1 MVFDDSY
8 PLHLF
13 DMKASTPRITEEEIA
28 LIKSAQAGNIL
39 AFNKLYYRYSGF
51 TTNLLY
57 QYLKDY
63 DEARDIN
70 NLVWYKVYEK
80 LSKFVDYSSFGGWLR
95 ILTNRTAIDY
105 LRKLKPSICV
115 PEPLDCSQAQEFDN
129 EETSA
134 DLSSYN
140 QVLEVIKQFPEDVR
154 RIFELY
160 YVEHLTVTEISDVT
174 KIPTG
179 TIKSHLS
186 RKRKLI
192 KKLLKL

>member
-1 MVFDDSY
+1 
-8 PLHLF
+8 
-13 DMKASTPRITEEEIA
+13 MKANIPRITPEEIA
-28 LIKSAQAGNIL
+28 LIKSAQAGNML
-39 AFNKLYYRYSGF
+39 AFNKLYYKYSGF

-57 QYLKDY
+57 HYLKDM
-63 DEARDIN
+63 DESRDIN
-70 NLVWYKVYEK
+70 NLVWDKVYRK
-80 LSKFVDYSSFGGWLR
+80 LSKFDDYSSFGGWLR

-115 PEPLDCSQAQEFDN
+115 PEPLDVRQDYSIDN

-134 DLSSYN
+134 DSSSYN
-140 QVLEVIKQFPEDVR
+140 QVLEVIKRFPEDIR

-160 YVEHLTVTEISDVT
+160 YVEHLTVAEISDVT

-192 KKLLKL
+192 KKLLDV

>member
-1 MVFDDSY
+1 
-8 PLHLF
+8 
-13 DMKASTPRITEEEIA
+13 MKANTPRITEEEVA
-28 LIKSAQAGNIL
+28 LIKSAQAGNTL
-39 AFNKLYYRYSGF
+39 AFNKLYYKYSGF

-70 NLVWYKVYEK
+70 NLIWDKVYRK

-105 LRKLKPSICV
+105 LRKLKPSIYV
-115 PEPLDCSQAQEFDN
+115 SEPLDCSQVQKFDS
-129 EETSA
+129 EEASA

-140 QVLEVIKQFPEDVR
+140 QVLEVIKQFPEDIR

>member
-1 MVFDDSY
+1 
-8 PLHLF
+8 
-13 DMKASTPRITEEEIA
+13 MKANTPRITQEEIA
-28 LIKSAQAGNIL
+28 LIKSAQAGNTL

-57 QYLKDY
+57 RYLKDF

-70 NLVWYKVYEK
+70 NLVWDKVYRK

-105 LRKLKPSICV
+105 LRKLKPSVCV
-115 PEPLDCSQAQEFDN
+115 PEPLNCNNSEVVDS

-134 DLSSYN
+134 DTSSYN
-140 QVLEVIKQFPEDVR
+140 QILEIIKKFPDDVR
-154 RIFELY
+154 RVFELY
-160 YVEHLTVTEISDVT
+160 YVEHLTVAEISDVT

-186 RKRKLI
+186 RNRERI

>member
-1 MVFDDSY
+1 
-8 PLHLF
+8 
-13 DMKASTPRITEEEIA
+13 MKANIPRITQEEIA
-28 LIKSAQAGNIL
+28 LIKSAQTGNMP
-39 AFNKLYYRYSGF
+39 AFNKLYYRYQGF

-70 NLVWYKVYEK
+70 NLVWLKVYEK

-95 ILTNRTAIDY
+95 ILTNHTAIDY
-105 LRKLKPSICV
+105 LRKLKPSVCV
-115 PEPLDCSQAQEFDN
+115 PEPLDGKQESSIDS

-140 QVLEVIKQFPEDVR
+140 QILEVIKKFPEDVR
-154 RIFELY
+154 RIFELH
-160 YVEHLTVTEISDVT
+160 YVEHLTVAEISEVT

>member
-1 MVFDDSY
+1 
-8 PLHLF
+8 
-13 DMKASTPRITEEEIA
+13 MKANTPRITQEEIA
-28 LIKSAQAGNIL
+28 LIKSAQAGNTA
-39 AFNKLYYRYSGF
+39 AFNKLYYRYRGF

-57 QYLKDY
+57 RYIKDF

-70 NLVWYKVYEK
+70 NLVWLKVYEK

-95 ILTNRTAIDY
+95 ILTNNTAIDY
-105 LRKLKPSICV
+105 LRKLKPSVCV
-115 PEPLDCSQAQEFDN
+115 PEPLSCNNGEVVDS

-134 DLSSYN
+134 DKSSYN
-140 QVLEVIKQFPEDVR
+140 QILEIIKKFPDDVR
-154 RIFELY
+154 RVFELY
-160 YVEHLTVTEISDVT
+160 YVEHLTVAEISDVT

-186 RKRKLI
+186 RNRERI